1 MQSSYRSILDL
12 TDDGLLAAEKA
23 YRKLMES
30 INSLPKLETSKNTSN
45 FDITSWKQSCY
56 NAMNDDF
63 NTPILI
69 AELFSAVKF
78 INQIKDGAAA
88 ISQADYN
95 TLSTTLNVFAFD
107 ILGLISVTENSDSSS
122 DKLSD
127 TVTLLINMR
136 AEARANKDFAL
147 SDKIRDELADI
158 GIQLKDGKD
167 GTTFSTN

>member
-23 YRKLMES
+23 YNKLMES
-30 INSLPKLETSKNTSN
+30 INTLQKVEVSNSTSN
-45 FDITSWKQSCY
+45 FDVTSWKQSCY
-56 NAMNDDF
+56 DAMNDDF

-69 AELFSAVKF
+69 AELFSAVKL
-78 INQIKDGAAA
+78 INQIKDGKAA
-88 ISQADYN
+88 ISQEDFD
-95 TLSTTLNVFAFD
+95 TLTTTLDVFVFD
-107 ILGLISVTENSDSSS
+107 ILGLQNVSENNGGNS

-127 TVTLLINMR
+127 TVELLINMR

-147 SDKIRDELADI
+147 SDKIRDELAEI

-167 GTTFSTN
+167 GTMFSTN